1 MPPRSVI
8 LLIMDQSPSW
18 ASPRSMRHLPGARL
32 PSRLALLSPAPAG
45 SLLTSMPRRS
55 QHTTCTAPTQERRL
69 ARMGR
74 LLGIAIPDEYNVV
87 VVGLEASLKKT
98 GVEL

>member
-1 MPPRSVI
+1 
-8 LLIMDQSPSW
+8 
-18 ASPRSMRHLPGARL
+18 
-32 PSRLALLSPAPAG
+32 
-45 SLLTSMPRRS
+45 
-55 QHTTCTAPTQERRL
+55 
-69 ARMGR
+69 MGR